1 MIANRHATNAQ
12 VRGAECSVFANSG
25 AFPDGYIGDSTR
37 REIEYAR
44 RLGKPIRY
52 THPAGDDTT
61 VRDPGSE
68 SPQ

>member
-25 AFPDGYIGDSTR
+25 AFPGGYIGESTR
-37 REIEYAR
+37 REIAYAR

-52 THPAGDDTT
+52 THSSEGG
-61 VRDPGSE
+61 GSGFPSKPE
-68 SPQ
+68 A